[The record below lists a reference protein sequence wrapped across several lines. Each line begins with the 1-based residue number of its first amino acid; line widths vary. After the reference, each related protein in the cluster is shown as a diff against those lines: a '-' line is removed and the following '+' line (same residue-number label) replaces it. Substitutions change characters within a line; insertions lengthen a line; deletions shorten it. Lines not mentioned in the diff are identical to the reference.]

1 MKRILLIGICAFM
14 LLLGAGQLARKQIK
28 QEKSSPG
35 QETSTP
41 NIVALHPN
49 DSEVFDWDG
58 GKVKFIA
65 SSEETG
71 GRWTVMEVTERP
83 GYKTPVH
90 RHNFTDEQFYV
101 MEGAL
106 TINVDDKTSEYAAG
120 SYILIP
126 RGTPHAH
133 GNLGKVPSKHLLTMI
148 PGGFERFF
156 RDRVELLKTV
166 KPGDPDFKK
175 KLAERRQN
183 VDSEVLGEWD
193 VQK

>member
-1 MKRILLIGICAFM
+1 MIGICAFM
-14 LLLGAGQLARKQIK
+14 LLLGAGQLARTQIK

-101 MEGAL
+101 MEGGIDDQRRRQDFRIRCWFLRFDPARD
-106 TINVDDKTSEYAAG
+106 TARAWESWQGSFQASVDDDTG
-120 SYILIP
+120 RI
-126 RGTPHAH
+126 
-133 GNLGKVPSKHLLTMI
+133 
-148 PGGFERFF
+148 
-156 RDRVELLKTV
+156 
-166 KPGDPDFKK
+166 
-175 KLAERRQN
+175 
-183 VDSEVLGEWD
+183 
-193 VQK
+193 